1 MKRIFTA
8 LLVAAIQ
15 LSAIAQTTVPTAWD
29 CSSGT
34 PPIGWTFNDLGGTG
48 GTNYTAT
55 ASCDGNSSLRMNF
68 DDESLVVFFGE
79 QPGPVSYLI
88 NGNTGGA
95 GAWEGNFLVQESV
108 NGTNWTTIKAY
119 TTAGA
124 ELTIGATNCL
134 DETYNFSNPQSRY
147 LRFYYE
153 TKVSGF
159 NVRLDEISIAE
170 PIITAATIAV
180 NASGNTV
187 LDGGVAPPFG
197 GNGVTY
203 TITNEGTEETLAI
216 TGITLGGTDAGTF
229 AVTSPSSLPASIL
242 PGASLDLVLS
252 FNPNTGQAS
261 HTASV
266 QIASND
272 VSNPEFNFTIYG
284 VNGTVATEPAQAVAN
299 IQFPIN
305 KSFRTQIAFNGNAV
319 ASDVLGGYVVVR
331 SENGPVDTAPQ
342 DGIVY
347 QRGQSIGN
355 AKVIYSGRPSNDNV
369 SIVPTYV
376 LAGKTYHYAAFP
388 YAGAFGFTNYLN
400 AINSV
405 SVTSPAS
412 MQDPGEYTG
421 ISATNATLV
430 SDLYNLINPHF
441 EQFYSNYASTM
452 INLFTTRDTLATVG
466 ATTFNRVI
474 DCVYSGEKRL
484 YNEPFDWSAYDYSRE
499 HTFPHSWMPSF
510 GSTDTPEY
518 NDFHNLYPTKQT
530 NVNARRCNY
539 PLGEVVTPMSPPQV
553 YLDCELG
560 RDANGNMV
568 FEPRDV
574 HKGRAARSLM
584 YMAVCYS
591 AGNQLFSFNNPIGEV
606 CLSNNIT
613 YPQDQNLM
621 KKWHFQYPP
630 DAFDKSRNDFLDSL
644 QENRNPFVDQPDLAC
659 YIDFGTLTH
668 ISNPPTPCYEGSSG
682 IGSDNQINFSV
693 FPNPTENAS
702 TLSFYLNASTAY
714 SIEVV
719 DMNGKLIQASKNK
732 AVQGLNQQSINTTD
746 LAAGTYVVRLVTGT
760 TVRQQLLM
768 VGK

>member
-8 LLVAAIQ
+8 LLIAAIQ
-15 LSAIAQTTVPTAWD
+15 FSALAQTTVPTSWD

-34 PPIGWTFNDLGGTG
+34 PPIGWTFNDLGGTN
-48 GTNYTAT
+48 GTNYTGS

-68 DDESLVVFFGE
+68 DEESLVIFFGE
-79 QPGPVSYLI
+79 QPGAISYQI
-88 NGNTGGA
+88 NGNTGNTA
-95 GAWEGNFLVQESV
+95 AWEGNFLVQESV
-108 NGTNWTTIKAY
+108 NGSNWTTIKAY

-124 ELTIGATNCL
+124 ELTLGAPNCL

-153 TKVSGF
+153 TKVSGS

-203 TITNEGTEETLAI
+203 SITNEGTEETLEI
-216 TGITLGGTDAGTF
+216 TGITLGGADASAF
-229 AVTSPSSLPASIL
+229 AVTAPSLPASIL
-242 PGASLDLVLS
+242 PGTSLDLVLS
-252 FNPNTGQAS
+252 FSPNTGQAS

-272 VSNPEFNFTIYG
+272 AANQEFNFTIYG
-284 VNGTVATEPAQAVAN
+284 VNGTIATEPAQAVTG

-305 KSFRTQIAFNGNAV
+305 TSYRTQIDFNGNAV
-319 ASDVLGGYVVVR
+319 ASDALGGYVVVR
-331 SENGPVDTAPQ
+331 SENGAVDSAPQ
-342 DGIVY
+342 DGMGY
-347 QRGQSIGN
+347 QRGQMIGN
-355 AKVIYSGRPSNDNV
+355 AKVVYSGRPSNDEV
-369 SIVPTYV
+369 SLVPTYV
-376 LAGKTYHYAAFP
+376 QAGKTYHFAAFP
-388 YAGAFGFTNYLN
+388 YAGSGAFTNYLN
-400 AINSV
+400 TINSV

-421 ISATNATLV
+421 ISSANTTLV

-441 EQFYSNYASTM
+441 VQFYSNYAATM

-466 ATTFNRVI
+466 ATTFNRVV

-510 GSTDTPEY
+510 NNQDTPEY
-518 NDFHNLYPTKQT
+518 SDYHNLYPAKQT

-591 AGNQLFSFNNPIGEV
+591 AGNELFSFNNPIGEV
-606 CLSNNIT
+606 CLSNSIT
-613 YPQDQNLM
+613 YPQDQNLI
-621 KKWHFQYPP
+621 KKWHFQHPP
-630 DAFDKSRNDFLDSL
+630 DAFDMSRNDFLDSL

-668 ISNPPTPCYEGSSG
+668 ISTPPNPCYEGSSG
-682 IGSDNQINFSV
+682 LVSDEQINFSV
-693 FPNPTENAS
+693 FPNPTENVS
-702 TLSFYLNASTAY
+702 TLSFYLNAAAPY
-714 SIEVV
+714 SIEVC
-719 DMNGKLIQASKNK
+719 DMNGRVIQSSKYN
-732 AVQGLNQQSINTTD
+732 AVQGLNQQSINTD
-746 LAAGTYVVRLVTGT
+746 EFSNGTYLVRLQTGT

-768 VGK
+768 VAK